1 MMDIANILLNVY
13 KKENG
18 AKKFYQA
25 ALYFKK
31 LNGWTIGNSLD
42 FRQKQFNLSDTVKP
56 NLFELKKLTLEYAV
70 NIKSFNVGIIKK
82 IDINKG
88 FGFIK
93 LLDGTRDIYF
103 KIKNIK
109 NKKNYLDINTF
120 VTFEVQQYN
129 NKKEA
134 IKIEKV

>member
-1 MMDIANILLNVY
+1 M
-13 KKENG
+13 
-18 AKKFYQA
+18 
-25 ALYFKK
+25 
-31 LNGWTIGNSLD
+31 
-42 FRQKQFNLSDTVKP
+42 
-56 NLFELKKLTLEYAV
+56 
-70 NIKSFNVGIIKK
+70 GIIKK